1 MISLLLFASL
11 VSGDR
16 PTTIA
21 FEGNKV
27 IIPGPNEDSKQQN
40 SPDISDTTRFVD
52 SVVPEPCNTS
62 DPRGNTKGNFT
73 ANGSA
78 FQALT
83 YADVIDNKMDDAVSV
98 DCGDGNSRAAITRNV
113 DLRGGDRCDADD
125 VRDYDVV
132 YNQSVLTV
140 EASQGDA
147 GCGSGT
153 SPEDVSEGR
162 VTDGLISGIS
172 APTGDVSSVLDLQDE
187 DECTEV
193 YQHEVI
199 GSSVT
204 PVAATQTIKD
214 ELSSLSDAP
223 EELGVHSASI
233 LNGGEGFPENLR
245 RRTSV
250 SVDTLSVSETIE
262 EDGDGDRDVCDAALL
277 DVVDKDDKGLV
288 RIIIGEYTGD
298 RLEGF

>member
-1 MISLLLFASL
+1 MMSLLLFASL

-27 IIPGPNEDSKQQN
+27 IIPGPNEDSKQRN

-52 SVVPEPCNTS
+52 SLPESCNT
-62 DPRGNTKGNFT
+62 DPKVTKGNFT

-78 FQALT
+78 FQGLT
-83 YADVIDNKMDDAVSV
+83 YADVIDNKMDDDVSV
-98 DCGDGNSRAAITRNV
+98 DCGDGNSRAAITGNV
-113 DLRGGDRCDADD
+113 DLRRGGDGCDADD

-132 YNQSVLTV
+132 YNQSILTV

-153 SPEDVSEGR
+153 SPEDVGEGR

-172 APTGDVSSVLDLQDE
+172 APTGDVSGVLDLQDE
-187 DECTEV
+187 DECAEV

-204 PVAATQTIKD
+204 PVAPALTIKD
-214 ELSSLSDAP
+214 ELSSLSDTP

-288 RIIIGEYTGD
+288 RITIGEYTGD